1 MSQREREQPAH
12 SASHEDHEAYS
23 DTEADQTHNP
33 ILSQRRPFPS
43 LLNPSSSLSSSASIS
58 TSALTPSTTVGG
70 GTEPE
75 TETETDINVN
85 ANRSSDAIAT
95 TDSVWSSV
103 SDRGI
108 VSLSAL
114 SSARRYPQLPLRTA
128 QNRILQHHYLRRPHI
143 PLPERED
150 SSRPRTITFGTLKK
164 ASMANRSP
172 TSGAAG
178 RMSKMTVLPSYLLH
192 TTFVQHFQPEGSAHD
207 STNNAP
213 TERERLKRRRLH
225 FDSHRRRHHRHYQ
238 DSDSSCGDSSSSGS
252 SSSGSESGHSAHE
265 NDSGTTTPTR
275 AQRPLRYQ
283 LPSRWSNVDKTEK
296 TMLSEDDLQ
305 VHYIGPGAVDSDAA
319 AIRTNRPIPPQCG
332 VYYFEVFI
340 KSKGQQGYIGVGV
353 CNLSVELGRLPGWEL
368 NSWGYHGDDGNIFG
382 GCGNGRPF
390 GPVFT
395 TGDTIG
401 CGINFRDMSLFYTL
415 NGDYLGVA
423 FRDLRGSLYPTVGM
437 RTTGEI
443 VEANF
448 GQQEF
453 MFDIESYVK
462 EQKVD
467 AWQVLEDKLQRA
479 GEEKNQVGVLSQ
491 SLSQLVLSY
500 MIHHGYSESARQFSS
515 DLVPTLSKQKST
527 EGSSAS
533 GTSDADS
540 YPLVVDME
548 RRKVIRNAIMFG
560 DIDTALELLNQHYP
574 TVMTCHE
581 ETVLQLRC
589 RKFIEMVA
597 AASTPRR
604 TADTLKS
611 KMELD
616 TEMQSSEPTEMMDV
630 DQDMSSL
637 ADQHKVENEEL
648 EGLGAL
654 ADAIQYGQ
662 LLHQQYK
669 NNRRQSVQDLLVET
683 FSVLAYSDIANHV
696 GCAPITREKVAETVN
711 AAILASQNLPTTAP
725 LETVYRQ
732 ASVVLNE
739 LTRQGAGEAAFF
751 DLAKDCME

>member
-1 MSQREREQPAH
+1 MSQREREQPAR
-12 SASHEDHEAYS
+12 SASHEDHEEYS

-33 ILSQRRPFPS
+33 ILSQRRPLPS
-43 LLNPSSSLSSSASIS
+43 LFNSSSSLSSSASIS
-58 TSALTPSTTVGG
+58 TSALTPSATVGD
-70 GTEPE
+70 GTEAE
-75 TETETDINVN
+75 AETETDIN
-85 ANRSSDAIAT
+85 ANENSSSDAIAT
-95 TDSVWSSV
+95 TDSIWPSV
-103 SDRGI
+103 SDRGV

-128 QNRILQHHYLRRPHI
+128 QHRILQHHYLRRPHI

-172 TSGAAG
+172 TSGVAG
-178 RMSKMTVLPSYLLH
+178 KMSKMAVLPSYLLH

-207 STNNAP
+207 NTNNAP
-213 TERERLKRRRLH
+213 TERLKRRRLH
-225 FDSHRRRHHRHYQ
+225 FDSYRRRHHRHYQ

-265 NDSGTTTPTR
+265 NESGTTTPTR

-332 VYYFEVFI
+332 VYYFEVFV

-353 CNLSVELGRLPGWEL
+353 CNSSVELGRLPGWEL
-368 NSWGYHGDDGNIFG
+368 DSWGYHGDDGNIFG

-395 TGDTIG
+395 TGDMIG

-437 RTTGEI
+437 RTTGEV

-448 GQQEF
+448 GQQKF

-467 AWQVLEDKLQRA
+467 AWQVLEDKLQRV
-479 GEEKNQVGVLSQ
+479 GEEKNQVGALSQ

-500 MIHHGYSESARQFSS
+500 MIHHGYSETARQFSS
-515 DLVPTLSKQKST
+515 DLIPAMSKRKST

-533 GTSDADS
+533 GANDIDS
-540 YPLVVDME
+540 YPLVVDTE
-548 RRKVIRNAIMFG
+548 RRKVIRNAIMSG
-560 DIDTALELLNQHYP
+560 DIDMALELLDQHYP
-574 TVMTCHE
+574 TVMTGHE

-597 AASTPRR
+597 ATSVPRQ
-604 TADTLKS
+604 TSGTLKP
-611 KMELD
+611 KKEQD
-616 TEMQSSEPTEMMDV
+616 TEMQDSEPAEMMDV
-630 DQDMSSL
+630 DQDVLMNQNK
-637 ADQHKVENEEL
+637 AENVEL

-654 ADAIQYGQ
+654 TDVIQYGQ

-669 NNRRQSVQDLLVET
+669 DNRRQSVQDLLVET

-696 GCAPITREKVAETVN
+696 GCAPITREKVAESVN

-732 ASVVLNE
+732 TSVVLNE